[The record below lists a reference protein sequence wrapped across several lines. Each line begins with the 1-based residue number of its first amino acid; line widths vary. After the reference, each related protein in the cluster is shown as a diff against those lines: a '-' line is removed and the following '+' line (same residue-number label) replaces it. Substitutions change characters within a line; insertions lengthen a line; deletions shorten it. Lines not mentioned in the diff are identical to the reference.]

1 MECSEIVKSIM
12 DGVQVDDI
20 VIASTGFISREVYR
34 QKDRP
39 LNFYMQGS
47 MGCALGIGIG
57 VSMNVSQRVFVIS
70 GDGSALMGLGTM
82 VTAAKM
88 NLPNLIYMIVDNGAH
103 ESTGGQ
109 PTASDSINFSL
120 LYRNTIV
127 YKADEY
133 KDIPP
138 RIKLSPTEIT
148 KRFVD

>member
-57 VSMNVSQRVFVIS
+57 VSMNVSQRVFVIKKK
-70 GDGSALMGLGTM
+70 
-82 VTAAKM
+82 V
-88 NLPNLIYMIVDNGAH
+88 
-103 ESTGGQ
+103 
-109 PTASDSINFSL
+109 SI
-120 LYRNTIV
+120 
-127 YKADEY
+127 
-133 KDIPP
+133 
-138 RIKLSPTEIT
+138 
-148 KRFVD
+148 